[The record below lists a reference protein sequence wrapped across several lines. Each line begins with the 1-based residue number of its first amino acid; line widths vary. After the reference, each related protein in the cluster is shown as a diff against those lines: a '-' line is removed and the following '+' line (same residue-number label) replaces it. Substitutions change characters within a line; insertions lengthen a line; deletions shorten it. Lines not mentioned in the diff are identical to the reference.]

1 MNYYLCVKSENISCT
16 RGQNIRKCNKISA
29 VHRGKISAMRVGI
42 KLRKRESKLASH
54 RQLFTMFKVLVMLT
68 MRTMVV
74 INLKMVAIMKI
85 LNRIF

>member
-1 MNYYLCVKSENISCT
+1 M
-16 RGQNIRKCNKISA
+16 A

>member
-1 MNYYLCVKSENISCT
+1 MCINNMCINMCVYRGEIS
-16 RGQNIRKCNKISA
+16 G
-29 VHRGKISAMRVGI
+29 MRVSI
-42 KLRKRESKLASH
+42 KRRKWESKLASH
-54 RQLFTMFKVLVMLT
+54 PQLFTMFKVLVMLT